1 MYLVPFPF
9 SPVPNGWVSL
19 LSLLL
24 LLLLLL
30 LLSLLLLLL
39 LLSLFLLLLLLF
51 LLLLLLLCQF
61 TRILRQQLLLIH
73 LQFTTPFIQ
82 LKKGVFIVC
91 FL

>member
-30 LLSLLLLLL
+30 L
-39 LLSLFLLLLLLF
+39 FLLLLLISEVLSHRG
-51 LLLLLLLCQF
+51 QPIEA
-61 TRILRQQLLLIH
+61 TPEALRSL
-73 LQFTTPFIQ
+73 T
-82 LKKGVFIVC
+82 
-91 FL
+91 